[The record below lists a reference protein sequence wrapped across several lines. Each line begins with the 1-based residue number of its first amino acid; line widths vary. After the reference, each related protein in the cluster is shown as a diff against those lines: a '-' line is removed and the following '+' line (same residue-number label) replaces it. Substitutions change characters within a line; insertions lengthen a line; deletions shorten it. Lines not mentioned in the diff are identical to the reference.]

1 MCEGNLVGAE
11 APGVFV
17 CKSKKLDKMGACRPK
32 ETQSKAG
39 STVSPSYPLL
49 RLLSQ
54 PKHNTTKNPVLKEW
68 EKTKNKTKE
77 GEVAVG

>member
-1 MCEGNLVGAE
+1 M
-11 APGVFV
+11 

-32 ETQSKAG
+32 ETQQLVQLSKAG